1 LALWALGPERLDETA
16 QRAAA
21 VVGTRAA
28 TAYGDDM
35 AVEVPLARVPRFN
48 KWPAAD
54 RARSCRAGSHRYAA
68 RAVLDPR

>member
-1 LALWALGPERLDETA
+1 LWALGPERLDETA

-35 AVEVPLARVPRFN
+35 AVEVPLARATVQQV
-48 KWPAAD
+48 
-54 RARSCRAGSHRYAA
+54 ARR
-68 RAVLDPR
+68 